1 MPSFIGKQTFAKDDG
16 KSTPTRQHPEQ
27 NHMYILYIAFAFL
40 VAIAAYRARAR
51 PSMPLSAGRA
61 RPSDPLS
68 AGRALAL
75 RFIDLGNMQG
85 KTMDEIIAEVGA
97 PSARSA
103 VAGGILLQW
112 QAPGY
117 HIAVSFDANGTFR
130 KITHESHQFQT

>member
-1 MPSFIGKQTFAKDDG
+1 
-16 KSTPTRQHPEQ
+16 
-27 NHMYILYIAFAFL
+27 MYIFYIAFAFL
-40 VAIAAYRARAR
+40 VAFAAYRARAR
-51 PSMPLSAGRA
+51 PGDPISAGRA
-61 RPSDPLS
+61 RATPSDPLS

-75 RFIDLGNMQG
+75 RFIDQGNMRG

-97 PSARSA
+97 PTARSA

-130 KITHESHQFQT
+130 TITHESHQFTT